1 MITRVK
7 EIILAPKKEW
17 AVIEGEKKPHMKV
30 FIEYVLP
37 LSLIAAVAAF
47 IGYGLIGYSAFGVRI
62 GSISWGIRYAINQWV
77 ILVGAIYLMAF
88 IVNLLAES
96 FGGKKDFD
104 QAFSLIA
111 YSYTPM
117 LLGGIFYIFPL
128 LSILAL
134 LCGLYGFYIL
144 YIGIQP
150 MMKAP
155 SEKITVYFVVSL
167 IAAIV
172 VMGILS
178 VIMSAILISSSL
190 LIR

>member
-7 EIILAPKKEW
+7 EILIAPKNEW
-17 AVIEGEKKPHMKV
+17 AVIKGEKKPHMKV
-30 FIEYVLP
+30 FMEYVLP
-37 LSLIAAVAAF
+37 LSLIAPIAAF
-47 IGYGLIGYSAFGVRI
+47 VGYGLIGYSAFGVHI
-62 GSISWGIRYAINQWV
+62 GSISWGIRYAIMQWV
-77 ILVGAIYLMAF
+77 TVVGAIYLMAF

-96 FGGKKDFD
+96 FGGRKDFD
-104 QAFSLIA
+104 HAFSLIA

-117 LLGGIFYIFPL
+117 LLGGIFYIFPF
-128 LSILAL
+128 LSILAF

-144 YIGIQP
+144 YVGMQP

-155 SEKITVYFVVSL
+155 SEKVTVYFVVSL

-178 VIMSAILISSSL
+178 VALSAMLISSHL
-190 LIR
+190 LI